1 MGRDNAEILRSVFTF
16 WGGGSDKV
24 LVNHDNAVV
33 NLRMRDDRLRGAQ
46 RNVRHPI
53 PPLRRVR
60 AADDPLTAPFST
72 GSDAVESYC
81 SKNGRA

>member
-46 RNVRHPI
+46 RNVATPYRLLGASGLRMTLSRHRS
-53 PPLRRVR
+53 PP
-60 AADDPLTAPFST
+60 DPMQ
-72 GSDAVESYC
+72 
-81 SKNGRA
+81 